1 MMIYFG
7 KYQKMSI
14 QLFSAMFTTR
24 KEEVFGEFRSFKIN
38 PDSIK
43 KSGSTYTRV
52 DNTGIYPGCPVY
64 QTTVPI
70 NLSTDWD
77 GAGRPFLSGTKKIQL
92 AAGSS
97 IYLIPEGHQIY
108 SLGLWTRFNA
118 VVGE

>member
-1 MMIYFG
+1 MISFG
-7 KYQKMSI
+7 KYQKMLIS
-14 QLFSAMFTTR
+14 LFSAIFRTR
-24 KEEVFGEFRSFKIN
+24 IEEVFGEFRSFQID

-77 GAGRPFLSGTKKIQL
+77 GAGRRFLSGTKKIQL
-92 AAGSS
+92 PAGSHV
-97 IYLIPEGHQIY
+97 YLIPEGHQIY
-108 SLGLWTRFNA
+108 SLDPWTRFNA

>member
-7 KYQKMSI
+7 KYQKMTI
-14 QLFSAMFTTR
+14 QLFSEMLSR
-24 KEEVFGEFRSFKIN
+24 KEEDTFGEFRSFKIN
-38 PDSIK
+38 PELIEK
-43 KSGSTYTRV
+43 TGTYTRV
-52 DNTGIYPGCPVY
+52 DNTGIYPGCPLY
-64 QTTVPI
+64 KTTIPI
-70 NLSTDWD
+70 ILSTDWD